1 MDQRTGQIHAIGV
14 INQDEEEKSKTFVSA
29 MAPFLML
36 PKGEAQELNGLF
48 TQTVLKCGPNS
59 DTHRKMVWQ
68 EHFKPFC
75 LDMHFLLGVSLV
87 DLQELMG
94 RDSDIRSEYLSIL
107 CNVIKFLHS
116 CDATQTVEYLLKL
129 LAHAGVVL
137 LVDGKPLT
145 DNLGLL
151 GSQVETIQVPFEPA
165 PAGPSFDGI
174 PTASDSGKGKTKGS
188 ASNLPER
195 NTPITAEFDLWNG
208 FKDPMLEIQYRAD
221 LKRNTV
227 MVDFMGTMVGLC
239 LVPLLWQLARQGHAL
254 YLCPV
259 ITQFIVCNMWLA
271 YCQKTYVHNR
281 QSVMY
286 LHCLVRLVA
295 FLGQARRQGWPL
307 LGQSNSWI
315 CRIAMM
321 TWVAVVKPKVM
332 KVSCSEKSGV
342 ECCISHNDYRE
353 INPMGISNLSCDR
366 NEDRVHSVDT

>member
-1 MDQRTGQIHAIGV
+1 MESTVEHRTGQIHAIGV
-14 INQDEEEKSKTFVSA
+14 IDKDDGEKSKTFVST

-48 TQTVLKCGPNS
+48 TQTVLKSGPNS

-75 LDMHFLLGVSLV
+75 LDMHFLLGMSLPE
-87 DLQELMG
+87 LQELMAKE
-94 RDSDIRSEYLSIL
+94 SELRSEYLGIL
-107 CNVIKFLHS
+107 CNVIKFLHG
-116 CDATQTVEYLLKL
+116 CDATQTVEYLLRI
-129 LAHAGVVL
+129 LAHVGVVL
-137 LVDGKPLT
+137 NVDGKAVT
-145 DNLGLL
+145 DDLGLL
-151 GSQVETIQVPFEPA
+151 GDQVESIQAPFEPA

-174 PTASDSGKGKTKGS
+174 PTGSDAGKGKFKGTTPNS
-188 ASNLPER
+188 TER
-195 NTPITAEFDLWNG
+195 NVPTTAEFDLWNG
-208 FKDPMLEIQYRAD
+208 FKDPTLEIQYRAD
-221 LKRNTV
+221 LKRSTV

-321 TWVAVVKPKVM
+321 TWVAIVKPKVM
-332 KVSCSEKSGV
+332 KVTQDETT
-342 ECCISHNDYRE
+342 
-353 INPMGISNLSCDR
+353 NLK
-366 NEDRVHSVDT
+366 